1 MNNLSYLWFSLI
13 CILYFSELGRRPGQ
27 QPVPELKLIEFKA
40 ETYNGLVRLL
50 RPGCRTIIL
59 ICDIDSKNAL
69 VSKFFKIM
77 WPYRRNKTLNFG
89 YLFIEKVCIT
99 GVNPQKWNHWD
110 PNHSLNHQEWHNLSL
125 FTNYSLSFRG
135 QNF

>member
-1 MNNLSYLWFSLI
+1 MFPFEINPPLSVHGIGINIYGCQPNLEMAIYDIWLAVYPNLHPSLI
-13 CILYFSELGRRPGQ
+13 SELGRRTGQ
-27 QPVPELKLIEFKA
+27 NPVPELKLIEFKA

-89 YLFIEKVCIT
+89 FMFIEKVCKKN
-99 GVNPQKWNHWD
+99 G
-110 PNHSLNHQEWHNLSL
+110 L
-125 FTNYSLSFRG
+125 
-135 QNF
+135 

>member
-1 MNNLSYLWFSLI
+1 MELGSIFIVIRTGHLYVKISSEPLYMTGSAVYPNLHPFLT
-13 CILYFSELGRRPGQ
+13 SELGRRTNQ
-27 QPVPELKLIEFKA
+27 NPVPELKLIEFKA

-89 YLFIEKVCIT
+89 FMFIEKVCKN
-99 GVNPQKWNHWD
+99 GF
-110 PNHSLNHQEWHNLSL
+110 SL
-125 FTNYSLSFRG
+125 
-135 QNF
+135 

>member
-1 MNNLSYLWFSLI
+1 MYPNLHLFFI
-13 CILYFSELGRRPGQ
+13 SELGRRTGQ
-27 QPVPELKLIEFKA
+27 NPVPELKLIEFKA

-89 YLFIEKVCIT
+89 FMFIEKVCK
-99 GVNPQKWNHWD
+99 KW
-110 PNHSLNHQEWHNLSL
+110 SLNIAFFIIKSKDSL
-125 FTNYSLSFRG
+125 
-135 QNF
+135 

>member
-1 MNNLSYLWFSLI
+1 MQCTQIYIPFLI
-13 CILYFSELGRRPGQ
+13 SELGRRVGT
-27 QPVPELKLIEFKA
+27 PVPELKLIEFKA

-89 YLFIEKVCIT
+89 FVFIEKVCKNKASSYAVD
-99 GVNPQKWNHWD
+99 G
-110 PNHSLNHQEWHNLSL
+110 
-125 FTNYSLSFRG
+125 F
-135 QNF
+135 

>member
-1 MNNLSYLWFSLI
+1 MPITLLLAHPDLKTQRHLCRHYSSDHFIGLQCTQIYIFFFFI
-13 CILYFSELGRRPGQ
+13 SELGRRTGQ
-27 QPVPELKLIEFKA
+27 NPVPELKLIEFKA

-89 YLFIEKVCIT
+89 FMFIEKVCKIWFLI
-99 GVNPQKWNHWD
+99 VK
-110 PNHSLNHQEWHNLSL
+110 
-125 FTNYSLSFRG
+125 YS
-135 QNF
+135 QTWQ

>member
-1 MNNLSYLWFSLI
+1 MYKGTFVNYSVNHVLYLRPFYRTAAYQNLYPFFI
-13 CILYFSELGRRPGQ
+13 SELGRRTGQ
-27 QPVPELKLIEFKA
+27 NPVPELKLIEFKA

-89 YLFIEKVCIT
+89 FMFIEKVCM
-99 GVNPQKWNHWD
+99 
-110 PNHSLNHQEWHNLSL
+110 
-125 FTNYSLSFRG
+125 
-135 QNF
+135 